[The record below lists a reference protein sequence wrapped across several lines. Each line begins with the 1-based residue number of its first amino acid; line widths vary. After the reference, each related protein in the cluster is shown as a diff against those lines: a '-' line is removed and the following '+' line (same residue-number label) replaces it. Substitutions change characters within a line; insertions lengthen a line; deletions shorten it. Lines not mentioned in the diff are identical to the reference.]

1 VVSFWTLFLFKK
13 RGGNRSARSKTTQN
27 HVSTTGQPSIPGSEQ
42 AGAAVVSSLTDPL
55 TGLVTDSTT
64 LERIESGREF
74 GGCLGIR
81 KLGNGSERPP
91 SQLASPRNPRFTQSR
106 NLPLDHTLWQPQF
119 VGGWVEGRMWDQID

>member
-27 HVSTTGQPSIPGSEQ
+27 HVSTTGPSIPGSEQ

-64 LERIESGREF
+64 LERIENPEENSAVAS
-74 GGCLGIR
+74 
-81 KLGNGSERPP
+81 GSENWATGQSVLRVSWPVHGTPDSP
-91 SQLASPRNPRFTQSR
+91 SHETSP
-106 NLPLDHTLWQPQF
+106 
-119 VGGWVEGRMWDQID
+119 